1 MKTAIVVG
9 HDVSEQG
16 AVSKILDMTEYRY
29 NCKVADVLCKDF
41 DVYYRDPKK
50 RGYNAKMEEL
60 ARQINGKNYDFVIEL
75 HFNKFDGIANKK
87 GHGCEAVIFPS
98 NKKSRELS
106 NKILNEISKDFGVFN
121 RGVKEHGKGERGY
134 GFLSKINSIC
144 VILEPFFG
152 DENEA
157 LKFLDFEKSKTQFVN
172 SASQSSLYFSM

>member
-41 DVYYRDPKK
+41 DVYYRDSKK
-50 RGYNAKMEEL
+50 RGYKAKMDEL
-60 ARQINGKNYDFVIEL
+60 ARQVNHLNYDYVIEL
-75 HFNKFDGIANKK
+75 HFNKYDGKANNE

-121 RGVKEHGKGERGY
+121 RGVKEHGATERGY
-134 GFLSKINSIC
+134 GFLSKIKSNCI
-144 VILEPFFG
+144 ILEPFFG

-157 LKFLDFEKSKTQFVN
+157 LKFLDFEKYANCLKEILQ
-172 SASQSSLYFSM
+172 

>member
-16 AVSKILDMTEYRY
+16 AVSKILDMTEYRF
-29 NCKVADVLCKDF
+29 NCLVADELCNDF
-41 DVYYRDPKK
+41 DIYYRDAKK
-50 RGYNAKMEEL
+50 RGYNAKMDEL
-60 ARQINGKNYDFVIEL
+60 VRQINGKPYDFVIEL

-121 RGVKEHGKGERGY
+121 RGVKEHGATERGH
-134 GFLSKINSIC
+134 GFLSKMNANAI
-144 VILEPFFG
+144 ILEPFFG

-157 LKFLDFEKSKTQFVN
+157 KMILDFEKYAACLKEI
-172 SASQSSLYFSM
+172 LL